1 MFISIGVEKWLTKSS
16 TPHDKKKKERKKKP
30 LKLGIEL
37 AQFEKSVSI
46 KNPQLT

>member
-16 TPHDKKKKERKKKP
+16 TPHDIKKKEKKQT

-37 AQFEKSVSI
+37 AQFEKSVSM

>member
-1 MFISIGVEKWLTKSS
+1 MI
-16 TPHDKKKKERKKKP
+16 KKKKKSK

-37 AQFEKSVSI
+37 AQFEKSVSM

>member
-16 TPHDKKKKERKKKP
+16 TPHDKKKRKKKKT

-37 AQFEKSVSI
+37 AQFEKSVSM